1 MLRTKIN
8 KTIPQ
13 DEGIVLTTNHN
24 FFVRAAIVR
33 VARIALAFVIFCGLC
48 GIFTIIFN
56 SVMVSVLASG
66 GVAEVS
72 ILYSMGI
79 VFIGAIFFVYFCYE
93 IYDIIKIHKV
103 VTEIEDNILGVD

>member
-13 DEGIVLTTNHN
+13 DKGIVLTTNHN

-33 VARIALAFVIFCGLC
+33 VARIALAFVIFSGLC
-48 GIFTIIFN
+48 GVLTIIYN
-56 SVMVSVLASG
+56 GLIMGAGVSG

-72 ILYSMGI
+72 ISYSMGI
-79 VFIGAIFFVYFCYE
+79 VFVGIIFLAYFCYE
-93 IYDIIKIHKV
+93 IYEIIKIHKT